1 MNQKAI
7 TYGVIGGLVSIAATL
22 VMYIVNPAL
31 LASFWIMMLFI
42 PVQIVFVVLGTI
54 AARKNAGGYMPFGKA
69 FLNAF
74 VCGMV
79 MSLLG
84 VLFQIMLFHVIDP
97 ELPAYLMEEAMQNTA
112 EMMSK
117 FGMPE
122 EAMQEAM
129 AQAGEDIEKGFSVA
143 GMFGNL
149 ITSVFFWGFIGLI
162 VGLIVKRNPPEADP
176 VV

>member
-1 MNQKAI
+1 MSPLFCSLVPKCPDLVNFNLISPQLKSNIMNQKAI

-84 VLFQIMLFHVIDP
+84 VLFQILLFRP
-97 ELPAYLMEEAMQNTA
+97 
-112 EMMSK
+112 
-117 FGMPE
+117 
-122 EAMQEAM
+122 
-129 AQAGEDIEKGFSVA
+129 
-143 GMFGNL
+143 
-149 ITSVFFWGFIGLI
+149 
-162 VGLIVKRNPPEADP
+162 
-176 VV
+176 